1 MKSFFLGKRD
11 YLPVLRM
18 QNYIFQAK
26 ISRQSDRRRGKT
38 TLPLLP
44 DVNLLVEHRCPVY
57 TLGRRD
63 TSCGLSPLLQN
74 VPIVDA
80 SLHMDASSSF
90 TESLVRNTSSLPLT
104 QSYATEEAE
113 KRNAGSLSNVQVV
126 KTKRGGGIT
135 YHGPG
140 QLTMYPIAN
149 IQLLWKE
156 CRNSKKCSSP
166 IEWFSAV
173 LEEAMMSV
181 ATCFGIGTHVFKTG
195 VWTNPFECIEAR
207 KLGSIG
213 LQLGSNW
220 VSMHGAGFNVST
232 DLAHFDQI
240 VICELPGRKATSI
253 EAEISLRKLRDD
265 FNFRMRCLQHTKT
278 KFKGG
283 SLLGDT
289 ISVENVSPLL
299 HHFFLQHLD
308 HPNAEKW
315 EDTVDLSSCS
325 ENEWERAV
333 YSSLPLCSPLSSVVS
348 ASVSN

>member
-18 QNYIFQAK
+18 QNTIFQAK
-26 ISRQSDRRRGKT
+26 ISRQADRRCGKS

-63 TSCGLSPLLQN
+63 TSCGLSPLLQSM
-74 VPIVDA
+74 PIVDA
-80 SLHMDASSSF
+80 SLYMETSCSSTKSPGSSISFLSSS
-90 TESLVRNTSSLPLT
+90 
-104 QSYATEEAE
+104 QSYSTEEAG
-113 KRNAGSLSNVQVV
+113 NTGLLSLSNVQVV

-149 IQLLWKE
+149 IQLLWKG
-156 CRNSKKCSSP
+156 CRSSKKCSSP
-166 IEWFSAV
+166 IEWFSTV

-181 ATCFGIGTHVFKTG
+181 ATCFGIGTHAFKTG
-195 VWTNPFECIEAR
+195 VWADRFESTDAR

-220 VSMHGAGFNVST
+220 VSMHGAGLNIST
-232 DLAHFDQI
+232 DLAQFDQI

-265 FNFRMRCLQHTKT
+265 CNYCMRLPQYLKT
-278 KFKGG
+278 KFKSVPLVGG
-283 SLLGDT
+283 T
-289 ISVENVSPLL
+289 ISVRSVAPLL
-299 HHFFLQHLD
+299 HYLFLHHLD
-308 HPNAEKW
+308 HPNGDTW
-315 EDTVDLSSCS
+315 EDIVDLSSCS

-333 YSSLPLCSPLSSVVS
+333 YSSLPLCFPLSSVVS
-348 ASVSN
+348 ASVSK